1 MARKLSL
8 LCLAF
13 ACLLLWGIG
22 NEVQSQ
28 EKRKGTI
35 SGEIKSKKDTPNKKN
50 VIIEVLAAG
59 EEKARPY
66 RVQYD
71 PKVKGPIPEV
81 LKAVKASNVGDRVQ
95 FDWIDTGEGLA
106 ITKFEVLKKKSGKKD
121 KK

>member
-1 MARKLSL
+1 MSRKINLV
-8 LCLAF
+8 CIAF
-13 ACLLLWGIG
+13 ACLLVWGIS
-22 NEVQSQ
+22 NEAQSQ

-71 PKVKGPIPEV
+71 PKVKGPMPEV

-106 ITKFEVLKKKSGKKD
+106 ITKFEVLKKSGKKE

>member
-1 MARKLSL
+1 MSRKFSL
-8 LCLAF
+8 ICLAF
-13 ACLLLWGIG
+13 ACLLLWGIS
-22 NEVQSQ
+22 NEAQSQ

-35 SGEIKSKKDTPNKKN
+35 SGEIKTKKDTPNKKN
-50 VIIEVLAAG
+50 VVIEVLAAG

-71 PKVKGPIPEV
+71 PKVKGPIPEI

-95 FDWIDTGEGLA
+95 LEWIDTGEGLA
-106 ITKFEVLKKKSGKKD
+106 ITKFEVLKKKSGKKE